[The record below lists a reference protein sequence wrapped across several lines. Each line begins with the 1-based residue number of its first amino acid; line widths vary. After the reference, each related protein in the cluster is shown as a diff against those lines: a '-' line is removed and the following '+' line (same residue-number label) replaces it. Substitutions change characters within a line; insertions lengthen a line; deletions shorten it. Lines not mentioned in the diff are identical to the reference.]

1 MSLNYAVPLISMLA
15 VVLLLGAA
23 SLSPVYAQNMS
34 GNETSGNMSAATN
47 MTNTTVGGNMTDVD
61 NIAPSTP
68 VIPN

>member
-1 MSLNYAVPLISMLA
+1 
-15 VVLLLGAA
+15 LLLGAA

-47 MTNTTVGGNMTDVD
+47 MTNTTVGGNMTDAD

-68 VIPN
+68 VIPK